1 MSLHLYLKQDMTSN
15 TEYTKMRNVKDC
27 YVGDVNFII
36 N

>member
-1 MSLHLYLKQDMTSN
+1 MTSN

-36 N
+36 NWFGLLEM